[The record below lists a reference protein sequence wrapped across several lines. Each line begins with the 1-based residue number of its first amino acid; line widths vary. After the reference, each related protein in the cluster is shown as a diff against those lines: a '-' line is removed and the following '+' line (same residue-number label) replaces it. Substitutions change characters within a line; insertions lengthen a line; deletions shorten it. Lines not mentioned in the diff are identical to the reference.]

1 MTSQAFSVKGTAPF
15 WRLYAFTLRKNIP
28 VIILGTILSVM
39 AFPVF
44 SVTTVLRL
52 LLRENEYGFPTAMA
66 HGTGIGSLVVVWL
79 ISLVTIAVLSIMN
92 LGFLHNKNG
101 SDLFYSIPITRKAL
115 YLSRLAATFTGAVIP
130 VLVSLLAGIAVNLF
144 TAERSGISTLSLAA
158 AGLMFVAS
166 TAVLSI
172 TAGMFMLF
180 TGHTFD
186 AVTSFL
192 VINLGLPVLALAC
205 SGYAES
211 TLFGMPARFNAET
224 VFSVSPLGGMA
235 VWLVNIVAGMDN
247 PSEAFGAFFWVGA
260 IWLLLGAGILAVSLS
275 FAKRRRSEAAGE
287 AYANPLLPVFLQ
299 ILISVLAAFI
309 FGELFSTFVSFGL
322 IYYFFAVIGSLLAS
336 VLIGAIIRRGFKKVA
351 ADLAVGG
358 IAAGLVLLFGM
369 ILTTGGFGYE
379 TRVPK
384 AESIQSA
391 TFSCKTYSEQEL
403 SSTAFEQP
411 EELERLTALH
421 RAIIQKNRTAWSLLN
436 GRQTDSSYEIY
447 EYDVEEYADYGVYLD
462 FEVTYLLKN
471 GNCVTRE
478 YNVSARGLSKE
489 IAAVR
494 TSKNY
499 MNRYSLIAVT
509 KQDRYTVELMGKETD
524 ISGSI
529 TFDEAQKILDTF
541 AAEMRSGKK
550 ADADGLTL
558 YLGENL
564 YICDSDEAS
573 LSRSLYSENQINT
586 LYIPLNYTETLAAL
600 RACGFNVDEALQ

>member
-15 WRLYAFTLRKNIP
+15 WRLYTFTLRKNIP

-52 LLRENEYGFPTAMA
+52 LLRVNEQGFPAAMA

-79 ISLVTIAVLSIMN
+79 ISLVMIAVLSIMN

-130 VLVSLLAGIAVNLF
+130 VLVSLLAGIAANLLI
-144 TAERSGISTLSLAA
+144 AERSGISTLSLAA

-192 VINLGLPVLALAC
+192 VINIGLPVLALAC

-211 TLFGMPARFNAET
+211 TLFGMSDRFNAET

-235 VWLVNIVAGMDN
+235 VWLVNTVAGMDS

-260 IWLLLGAGILAVSLS
+260 VWLLLGAAILAVSLS

-391 TFSCKTYSEQEL
+391 TFSCKTFSEQEL
-403 SSTAFEQP
+403 SSTVFEQP

-447 EYDVEEYADYGVYLD
+447 EYAAEEYADYGVYLD

-471 GNCVTRE
+471 GNCLTRE
-478 YNVSARGLSKE
+478 YNVPARGLSKE

-494 TSKNY
+494 SSKNY
-499 MNRYSLIAVT
+499 MNRYSLVAEPE
-509 KQDRYTVELMGKETD
+509 QDRYTVRLMDGGTD
-524 ISGSI
+524 ISSSI
-529 TFDEAQKILDTF
+529 TLDEAQKILDTY

-550 ADADGLTL
+550 EDSDCFQL
-558 YLGENL
+558 YFEDL
-564 YICDSDEAS
+564 YISDSGEGQS
-573 LSRSLYSENQINT
+573 SYPRRVNNLS
-586 LYIPLNYTETLAAL
+586 IPLNFTETLAAL

>member
-15 WRLYAFTLRKNIP
+15 WQLYTFTLRKNIP

-52 LLRENEYGFPTAMA
+52 LLRVNEQGFPAAMA

-79 ISLVTIAVLSIMN
+79 ISLVMIAVLSIMN

-130 VLVSLLAGIAVNLF
+130 VLVSLLAGIAANLLI
-144 TAERSGISTLSLAA
+144 AERSGISTLSLAA

-192 VINLGLPVLALAC
+192 VINIGLPVLALAC

-211 TLFGMPARFNAET
+211 TLFGMSDRFNAET

-235 VWLVNIVAGMDN
+235 VWLVNTVAGMDS

-260 IWLLLGAGILAVSLS
+260 VWLLLSAAILAVSLS

-309 FGELFSTFVSFGL
+309 FGELFSTFLSFGL

-379 TRVPK
+379 MRVPK

-391 TFSCKTYSEQEL
+391 TFSCKTFSEQEL
-403 SSTAFEQP
+403 SSTVFEQP

-447 EYDVEEYADYGVYLD
+447 EYDAEEYADYGVYLD

-471 GNCVTRE
+471 GNCLTRE
-478 YNVSARGLSKE
+478 YNVPARGLSKE

-494 TSKNY
+494 SSKNY
-499 MNRYSLIAVT
+499 MNRYSLVAEPE
-509 KQDRYTVELMGKETD
+509 QDRYTVRLIRGATD
-524 ISGSI
+524 ISSI
-529 TFDEAQKILDTF
+529 TTLDEAQKILDTY

-550 ADADGLTL
+550 EDSDCFQL
-558 YLGENL
+558 YFEDL
-564 YICDSDEAS
+564 YISDSGEGQS
-573 LSRSLYSENQINT
+573 SYPHRVNNLS
-586 LYIPLNYTETLAAL
+586 IPLNFTETLAAL

>member
-1 MTSQAFSVKGTAPF
+1 
-15 WRLYAFTLRKNIP
+15 
-28 VIILGTILSVM
+28 M

-52 LLRENEYGFPTAMA
+52 LLRVNEQGFPAAIA

-79 ISLVTIAVLSIMN
+79 ISLVMIAVLSIMN

-130 VLVSLLAGIAVNLF
+130 VLVSLLAGIAANLLI
-144 TAERSGISTLSLAA
+144 AERSGISTLSLAA

-192 VINLGLPVLALAC
+192 VINIGLPVLALAC

-211 TLFGMPARFNAET
+211 TLFGMSDRFNAET

-235 VWLVNIVAGMDN
+235 VWLVNTVAGMDS

-260 IWLLLGAGILAVSLS
+260 VWLLLSAAILAVSLS

-379 TRVPK
+379 MRVPK

-391 TFSCKTYSEQEL
+391 TFSCETFSEQEL
-403 SSTAFEQP
+403 SSTLFEQP

-447 EYDVEEYADYGVYLD
+447 EYDAEEYADYGVYLD

-471 GNCVTRE
+471 GDCVTRQ
-478 YNVSARGLSKE
+478 YNVPARGLSKE

-494 TSKNY
+494 SSKNY
-499 MNRYSLIAVT
+499 MNRYSLVAEPE
-509 KQDRYTVELMGKETD
+509 QDRYTVRLIRGATD
-524 ISGSI
+524 ISSS
-529 TFDEAQKILDTF
+529 TTLDEAQKILDTY

-550 ADADGLTL
+550 GIRTVFSFISK
-558 YLGENL
+558 
-564 YICDSDEAS
+564 ICISVIPAKDSPH
-573 LSRSLYSENQINT
+573 
-586 LYIPLNYTETLAAL
+586 IPAESTT
-600 RACGFNVDEALQ
+600 